1 MKKELWTNGGCIFKS
16 VGRKKGPKGED
27 EFERIMY
34 RIEFGGAET

>member
-1 MKKELWTNGGCIFKS
+1 MVAAFLSRLDAKKA
-16 VGRKKGPKGED
+16 RKAKM